1 MFVAQLVWFGLAAFI
16 MFVDRH
22 MVEAQSDPSNPD
34 ITDRS
39 PVGYLLFTLIFGGLV
54 IPFYLWNSRKT
65 SGAVIAGIGLM
76 FGCALI
82 ASLVMKSAA

>member
-1 MFVAQLVWFGLAAFI
+1 MFIAQLVWFGLAALI
-16 MFVDRH
+16 MFIDRNL
-22 MVEAQSDPSNPD
+22 VEAQSDPCNPD

-39 PVGYLLFTLIFGGLV
+39 PVSYLLFMLLFGGFV

-76 FGCALI
+76 CACALV
-82 ASLVMKSAA
+82 AGLVAKSAA